1 MKKALSLSIVAV
13 ILFSCSQPTTQSVV
27 AKAPV
32 DSLIANW
39 GNSWNN
45 HDSAA
50 VSNLFTADALLIDD
64 DFIGTT
70 TNEIATQWI
79 SPNINMVKHFKSTTL
94 QEWSGN
100 DRAGYTGKYQF
111 DAVVNDSVVAKASGV
126 YTVNWIKTDKG
137 DWKITTADIHAIK
150 NLFGK

>member
-1 MKKALSLSIVAV
+1 MKKTLSISAFAV
-13 ILFSCSQPTTQSVV
+13 ILFSCTQPTAQSVD
-27 AKAPV
+27 AKAPI

-64 DFIGTT
+64 NFIGTT

-79 SPNINMVKHFKSTTL
+79 SPNINNVKQFKSTTL
-94 QEWSGN
+94 QEWSGT

-111 DAVVNDSVVAKASGV
+111 DAVVNDSVVAKALGV

-137 DWKITTADIHAIK
+137 DWKITTADIHATPVK
-150 NLFGK
+150 K